1 MTRLLYFGRGGR
13 ILDSL
18 LTGGCTQVDS
28 AENADV
34 VLVETYDNEA
44 LDPVQRLTGT
54 ITLVRE
60 ALDEIEHLSTPQMIV
75 VTDHSSINGHQR
87 NGTSTGAA
95 IDGIHGFGSLTAEVL
110 SRRAASSGI
119 LTKVFRIHPSSTEE
133 AISEIKSTMV
143 KTNHSDDYQVFT
155 LGA

>member
-1 MTRLLYFGRGGR
+1 
-13 ILDSL
+13 
-18 LTGGCTQVDS
+18 
-28 AENADV
+28 
-34 VLVETYDNEA
+34 
-44 LDPVQRLTGT
+44 
-54 ITLVRE
+54 LVRE

-110 SRRAASSGI
+110 SRRAASLGI
-119 LTKVFRIHPSSTEE
+119 HTKVFRIHPSSTEE

-143 KTNHSDDYQVFT
+143 KTNHCDDYQVFT